1 MPAIIILLTSMLFQT
16 TMVLF
21 DFTIQSTVT
30 KWKIVDDAV
39 MGGRSSGAFA
49 LNSDGFGVFEGTVSL
64 ENNGGFSMVQYRF
77 AAKNVNSYSKV
88 CIKLKGDGKAYQ
100 FRIKTNARD
109 AHSYIAS
116 ITTDGEWQTIEIPF
130 ATMYPAFR
138 GRTLNIGNY
147 AGEQM
152 EMIAFLIGNKK
163 AESFK
168 LEIDSIVLK

>member
-1 MPAIIILLTSMLFQT
+1 
-16 TMVLF
+16 
-21 DFTIQSTVT
+21 
-30 KWKIVDDAV
+30 
-39 MGGRSSGAFA
+39 
-49 LNSDGFGVFEGTVSL
+49 
-64 ENNGGFSMVQYRF
+64 MVQYRF

-100 FRIKTNARD
+100 CRIKTNARD

>member
-1 MPAIIILLTSMLFQT
+1 MSAIILFLTSMLFQT
-16 TMVLF
+16 TMLLY
-21 DFTIQSTVT
+21 DFNTQSSIAN
-30 KWKIVDDAV
+30 WQIVDDSV
-39 MGGRSSGAFA
+39 MGGRSSSFFT
-49 LNSDGFGVFEGTVSL
+49 LNKAGLGVFEGKVSL

-77 AAKNVNSYSKV
+77 DAKKVNAFTKV

-109 AHSYIAS
+109 SHSYIAAFK
-116 ITTDGEWQTIEIPF
+116 TTGEWQTLEIPF
-130 ATMYPAFR
+130 ETMNPAFR
-138 GRTLNIGNY
+138 GRTLNMINY
-147 AGEQM
+147 PGEQM